1 MELQNYRVEII
12 GGRHIS
18 KDNSDA
24 DIFAKK
30 VQPSFTFFSPFSP
43 FSPFSAFSPFIQ
55 GETKESNADKS
66 YVEMKDNTQYIIS
79 LTNSHAQKCHAKV
92 TIDGNDVGTWV
103 LQPWETARIERPVD
117 VPKKFTFFKVNSV
130 NGLNAGL
137 CPKDANNGLIT
148 VEFIP
153 EVKKQSFG
161 ESWCFNTSARSDKY
175 DMDVDDTF
183 DTLDD
188 DFNCLLS
195 FDNRPL
201 SSGSGSGSRSGYQGI
216 SRGRG
221 QGQGR
226 SIRSLSN
233 SISQQSYEEGG
244 TGLKGKSD
252 QSFRVSNDNLKLDY
266 NNKVTINL
274 RLIALKTDNYDYDRV
289 TPLKKF
295 SNDVPPPLR

>member
-18 KDNSDA
+18 KDNSDS
-24 DIFAKK
+24 DIFVKK

-55 GETKESNADKS
+55 GETKELNIDKS

-92 TIDGNDVGTWV
+92 TIDGNHVGTWV

-117 VPKKFTFFKVNSV
+117 IPKKFTFFKVNSV

-148 VEFIP
+148 VEFVP
-153 EVKKQSFG
+153 EVKREG
-161 ESWCFNTSARSDKY
+161 NTASWCFNTRSKDKY

-201 SSGSGSGSRSGYQGI
+201 SSNSFGPRQQSRN
-216 SRGRG
+216 RGFS
-221 QGQGR
+221 QGR
-226 SIRSLSN
+226 SIRGLSN
-233 SISQQSYEEGG
+233 SVSQQSHEEGG

-252 QSFRVSNDNLKLDY
+252 QNFRVSNDNLKLDY

-274 RLIALKTDNYDYDRV
+274 RLVALKTDNYDYDRV